1 VADRSREGEAEG
13 PSHRVAAEV
22 VPCRPEEAAVHR
34 NRAVV
39 EVRQL
44 PHRRVRVQ
52 RLCFCVVVWAVAGL
66 HLQQVRQGREDWQ
79 RARSQ
84 RRSDRLPGHS
94 LPQREFVH

>member
-1 VADRSREGEAEG
+1 VADRSREEEAEG

-22 VPCRPEEAAVHR
+22 VPCRPAEVAVHR

-39 EVRQL
+39 EVCQL

-66 HLQQVRQGREDWQ
+66 HLQ
-79 RARSQ
+79 
-84 RRSDRLPGHS
+84 
-94 LPQREFVH
+94 